1 MPGRNRIWRP
11 RSFVRWV
18 NIYAAGQSGSH
29 PRPCSLL
36 DDMHA
41 PTNVYKTRQ
50 TTWRV
55 RGYSGVGG
63 IGWYTVKD
71 RTEADSYRKQLVD
84 RAWHS
89 YPEPT
94 VLRSDNRN
102 NTSHKVQYT
111 CTDKNAQSQKP
122 GSDPIQKV
130 RRIVRNSARV

>member
-1 MPGRNRIWRP
+1 MYTKQGKEHGG
-11 RSFVRWV
+11 FVGIQGLEV
-18 NIYAAGQSGSH
+18 S
-29 PRPCSLL
+29 
-36 DDMHA
+36 
-41 PTNVYKTRQ
+41 
-50 TTWRV
+50 
-55 RGYSGVGG
+55 GG
-63 IGWYTVKD
+63 IKD

-84 RAWHS
+84 RAWRS

-130 RRIVRNSARV
+130 RRIARNSARV